1 MSSGTSS
8 TRELGNYELL
18 AKIAEGGMGA
28 VFKARHKVSRLIYAL
43 KVIPSDTA
51 RHPVL
56 LRRFEQEFRAASL
69 IDHPNVV
76 RAIEYC
82 GAMPTPF
89 LVMEF
94 VDGKS
99 LGDLVEESGPVG
111 EESAL
116 QIIAQVCEGLHRAH
130 KQGLIHRDVKPDNIL
145 LTADGVAKLTDLGL
159 VKDVDG
165 DDNLTKTGKGLG
177 TPHFMAPEQ
186 FRNAKHADVRCDVYS
201 LGATLFTLV
210 TGQIPFAGTNALDC
224 WIRKSRNEFPPPK
237 ALAPHLSDRTDFAI
251 RRAMT
256 ANPADRPASCRE
268 FMEDL
273 TGVAWRPGQGGPGD
287 SSLIASADGNTVWYM
302 VLYDEIGV
310 PKTVKGTTDT
320 IRRNIQAGTL
330 GDPAQVLVCRTKAGP
345 FSPLRSVP
353 EFRDL
358 ILEDSLSADGSASG
372 LRSPT
377 ASGSSSGASRGRLTP
392 ASKSRMSPPSSG
404 RLGDTGPRSGRRAT
418 VPSVKD
424 PTPNPAPPS
433 DVHRAL
439 GDITDVCS
447 AVPLTDESTLHLESA
462 ERPRLSTNVELTEAP
477 APPPASSPTLVIVAG
492 LSAALAAIA
501 LAAFLLTR

>member
-1 MSSGTSS
+1 MSFGT
-8 TRELGNYELL
+8 TQLRELGNYELL

-28 VFKARHKVSRLIYAL
+28 VFKARHKVSRLIVAL
-43 KVIPSDTA
+43 KVIPSETA
-51 RHPVL
+51 RQPVL

-99 LGDLVEESGPVG
+99 LGDVIEEVGPLA
-111 EESAL
+111 EEAAVH
-116 QIIAQVCEGLHRAH
+116 IVAQVCEGLHRAH

-145 LTADGVAKLTDLGL
+145 LTTAGVAKLTDLGL
-159 VKDVDG
+159 VKDVEG
-165 DDNLTKTGKGLG
+165 EENLTRTGKGLG

-201 LGATLFTLV
+201 LGATLYMLV
-210 TGQIPFAGTNALDC
+210 TGTIPFAGTSALDC
-224 WIRKSRNEFPPPK
+224 WIRKSRNELPPPK
-237 ALAPHLSDRTDFAI
+237 SLAAHLSDRVDFAI

-256 ANPADRPASCRE
+256 AAPADRPASCRE

-273 TGVAWRPGQGGPGD
+273 TGLAWRPGQGGGLSD
-287 SSLIASADGNTVWYM
+287 STVPVPADGNTLWYM
-302 VLYDEIGV
+302 VVYDEAGQ

-320 IRRNIQAGTL
+320 IRRNIQAGAL

-345 FSPLRSVP
+345 FAPLRTVP

-358 ILEDSLSADGSASG
+358 ILDEALSGDGSKSG
-372 LRSPT
+372 LRSPL
-377 ASGSSSGASRGRLTP
+377 GPPSGASRGRLNPISGTRLNPPTKTRLANAGPLSARPKAAPAVNESTP
-392 ASKSRMSPPSSG
+392 LPAASDG
-404 RLGDTGPRSGRRAT
+404 
-418 VPSVKD
+418 
-424 PTPNPAPPS
+424 
-433 DVHRAL
+433 HRTL
-439 GDITDVCS
+439 DDGTDEFS
-447 AVPLTDESTLHLESA
+447 AVPLTDQSNLHLDSA
-462 ERPRLSTNVELTEAP
+462 ERPKLSTHFVVGGADKPAARSWTPVLFAVAVTMAMTADALTAY
-477 APPPASSPTLVIVAG
+477 
-492 LSAALAAIA
+492 
-501 LAAFLLTR
+501 LLTR